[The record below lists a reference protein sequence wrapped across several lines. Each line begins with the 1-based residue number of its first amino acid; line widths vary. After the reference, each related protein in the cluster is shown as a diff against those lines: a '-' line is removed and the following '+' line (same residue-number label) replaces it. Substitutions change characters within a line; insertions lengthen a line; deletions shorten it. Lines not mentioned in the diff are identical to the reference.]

1 MMDINV
7 ESFVGFLYDNN
18 GEDDLEDLIIKIDE
32 TVEDNN
38 FTLKVVNRLIE
49 VLLDNDGVE
58 VDTSQTHFALKLT

>member
-1 MMDINV
+1 MDINV